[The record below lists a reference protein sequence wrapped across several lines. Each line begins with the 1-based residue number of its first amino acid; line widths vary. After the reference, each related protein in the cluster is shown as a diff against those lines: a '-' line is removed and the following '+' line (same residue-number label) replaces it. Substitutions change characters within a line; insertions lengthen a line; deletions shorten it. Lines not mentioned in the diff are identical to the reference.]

1 MHNSLI
7 SHITPITY
15 FGGSGGHL
23 LRSLLIASK
32 LKNDTLWEFSPNGNA
47 HKAPKEKF
55 NRPLSSVHGMSVT
68 IDEILKLV
76 KDTDVF
82 REPDTMY
89 YHQFHFVDLDQLMKH
104 FSRSIRIC
112 YSGKDIREIGL
123 VMTAKH
129 AIDGGDVNSD
139 NLPVLKKYFA
149 GRVFAGHKL
158 CSRFQPVDADNILCV
173 EWDTLLRGNVDQL
186 FDQLHTFTG
195 LEKFSLDNLL
205 TWRELTL
212 KTISNMQKLI

>member
-1 MHNSLI
+1 MTDSLI
-7 SHITPITY
+7 THIVPITY

-23 LRSLLIASK
+23 LRSLLIAAK
-32 LKNDTLWEFSPNGNA
+32 LKNQTVWNFSPNGNA

-55 NRPLSSVHGMSVT
+55 NRPLSSVHGMSLT
-68 IDEILKLV
+68 IEEILKLV

-82 REPDTMY
+82 QELDKTY

-104 FSRSIRIC
+104 FTRSIRIC

-129 AIDGGDVNSD
+129 GIDGGDINSN
-139 NLPVLKKYFA
+139 NLAELKKYFA
-149 GRVFAGHKL
+149 GRIFAGHTH
-158 CSRFQPVDADNILCV
+158 CNQFQSVNADNVLCV
-173 EWDTLLRGNVDQL
+173 EWNMLLRGDVDQL
-186 FDQLHTFTG
+186 FDQLHNFTG
-195 LEKFSLDNLL
+195 LENFSLDNLL

-212 KTISNMQKLI
+212 KSISNMQKLI